1 MGGGKGWRELLAG
14 YRWLGVL
21 LVILAAGIAAV
32 LLIQPPPLTY
42 TVGWSSSRPLD
53 AILLGQGYQALVDGN
68 DVIHL
73 LWPKRVERVE
83 QVFYAQIDDQGRFI
97 SGPTQLSRPE
107 IKSIDPSMVL
117 TSEDKVACFWLE
129 LEEARR
135 VVMRVVGQ
143 EPVTLKETPN
153 VIRDALSVGDGEGH
167 IFVAWSEMV
176 ESNFDIHLLG
186 LDEGGEVV
194 FPERLLSQEPGFAF
208 QPAIAVG
215 GGVIHLVHF
224 DDEVTYEEALYRP
237 FDMDG
242 RPLAQPRVLT
252 RVTQASGLGMEG
264 YPVTLK
270 ADPRGAL
277 YLLESLP
284 GEVRYTKIGPRGEDL
299 VTPRIILMGGT
310 HDSHIDME
318 VRGRTLQL
326 TWAEERSGG
335 RRFQIYSATLDQ
347 EGNIIGQE
355 SRLTHSPS
363 SAVWPVMVTDH
374 KGRRHL
380 FWQEALGPYTFALMY
395 KNDIYSL
402 TPSLW
407 QQLGFPSGSSF
418 LYTIGFAAM
427 MSILTTMLNSWR
439 FIVAWLVSILFPFA
453 VDRLEVKKAK
463 SPVFIF
469 LVMLLTLALIVRPVS
484 AVIGTPPLDLVPAA
498 PWLFLATATLLTLY
512 IAYLWQE
519 ELTDIFRW
527 AGITILWGYSYYF
540 LNVLLI
546 LREGLGL

>member
-1 MGGGKGWRELLAG
+1 MSGGKEWREVLVG
-14 YRWLGVL
+14 YQWLGVVL
-21 LVILAAGIAAV
+21 AILAAGIAAV

-42 TVGWSSSRPLD
+42 TVGWSPFRPLD
-53 AILLGQGYQALVDGN
+53 EIVLGRGYQALVDDS
-68 DVIHL
+68 DVVHL
-73 LWPKRVERVE
+73 LWPRRVERVE
-83 QVFYAQIDDQGRFI
+83 QVFYAQIDDQGKFI
-97 SGPTQLSRPE
+97 LGPTQLSKPG

-117 TSEDKVACFWLE
+117 TSEGKVACFWLE

-135 VVMRVVGQ
+135 VVMRIVGQ

-153 VIRDALSVGDGEGH
+153 VIRDAVSVGDGEGH

-186 LDEGGEVV
+186 LDERGEVV

-208 QPAIAVG
+208 QPAIAVA

-237 FDMDG
+237 FDLEG

-252 RVTQASGLGMEG
+252 RVTQTHDLGTQG

-270 ADPRGAL
+270 LDPRGAL
-277 YLLESLP
+277 YLLESFQ

-299 VTPRIILMGGT
+299 VTPRIVLMGGT
-310 HDSHIDME
+310 RGSHIDME
-318 VRGRTLQL
+318 VRGGTLQL
-326 TWAEERSGG
+326 TWPEERSGG
-335 RRFQIYSATLDQ
+335 RRFQIYSVTLDQ
-347 EGNIIGQE
+347 EGNITGQE

-374 KGRRHL
+374 KGQRHL
-380 FWQEALGPYTFALMY
+380 FWQEALDPYTFALMY
-395 KNDIYSL
+395 SNDIYPL

-407 QQLGFPSGSSF
+407 QRLGFPSGSSF
-418 LYTIGFAAM
+418 LHTIGLTAM
-427 MSILTTMLNSWR
+427 MSILSTMLNSWR
-439 FIVAWLVSILFPFA
+439 FIVAWLLSMLFLVA
-453 VDRLEVKKAK
+453 VDRLEIKKAK
-463 SPVFIF
+463 SPAFIL
-469 LVMLLTLALIVRPVS
+469 LVTLVTLALIVRPVS
-484 AVIGTPPLDLVPAA
+484 AVIGFPPLDLVPAA
-498 PWLFLATATLLTLY
+498 PWLFLVTATLLTLY
-512 IAYLWQE
+512 IAYLWQQ

-527 AGITILWGYSYYF
+527 AGMSILWGYSYYL

-546 LREGLGL
+546 LREGLSL